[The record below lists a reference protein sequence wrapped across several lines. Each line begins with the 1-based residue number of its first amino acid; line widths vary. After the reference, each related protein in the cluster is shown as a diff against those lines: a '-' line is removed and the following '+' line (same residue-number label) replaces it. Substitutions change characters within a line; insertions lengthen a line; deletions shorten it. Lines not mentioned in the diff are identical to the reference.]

1 MELTK
6 ITHSR
11 KNIEDGY
18 MKAVSTKGMEEA
30 VATLYSVINSD
41 TNPDVATSW
50 IAKYIRKQSR
60 IVASNTQIDF
70 DTVLELVKQQFMVN
84 ALHSLD
90 KDEAFLKSSI
100 DYSAQ
105 YVQSILFSDLAK
117 ELESIKG
124 QAFINEDVLND
135 TETEITVKATKKELA
150 EDMIDELFNR
160 KDQKAFVI
168 SVITIGKDKTKEKY
182 GYSEKRFNERVKKAE
197 DTLKESY
204 KKGDANY
211 IKSLFAEIIETAVYD
226 TESEMTEDDVLA
238 EMYHQT
244 THQQSF
250 YF

>member
-1 MELTK
+1 MELKK

-11 KNIEDGY
+11 KNIEDSY
-18 MKAVSTKGMEEA
+18 LKAVSTKGMEEA
-30 VATLYSVINSD
+30 VSTLYLVINSD
-41 TNPDVATSW
+41 TNPSVATSW

-60 IVASNTQIDF
+60 VVSYNTQVDF

-84 ALHSLD
+84 AINSTE

-117 ELESIKG
+117 EITSIKG

-135 TETEITVKATKKELA
+135 TKTEITVKTTKKELA
-150 EDMIDELFNR
+150 SDMIDELFNR
-160 KDQKAFVI
+160 KDQKAFVL

-182 GYSEKRFNERVKKAE
+182 GYSEKRFNERLNKAE
-197 DTLKESY
+197 ATLKKMY
-204 KKGDANY
+204 KSGDADY
-211 IKSLFAEIIETAVYD
+211 IKSIFGEIIETAVYD
-226 TESEMTEDDVLA
+226 TESEMMEDDNIA
-238 EMYHQT
+238 ELYQYT

>member
-11 KNIEDGY
+11 KNIEDSY
-18 MKAVSTKGMEEA
+18 LRAVSTEGMEEA

-60 IVASNTQIDF
+60 IVASNTQTDF
-70 DTVLELVKQQFMVN
+70 DIVLELVKEQFTVN

-100 DYSAQ
+100 EYAGQ

-124 QAFINEDVLND
+124 QSFINEDELND
-135 TETEITVKATKKELA
+135 TETEITVKTTKKELA
-150 EDMIDELFNR
+150 SDMIDSLFNR
-160 KDQKAFVI
+160 KDQKAFVL
-168 SVITIGKDKTKEKY
+168 SVITDGKDKTKEKY

-197 DTLKESY
+197 DTLKELY
-204 KKGDANY
+204 ENGNADY

-226 TESEMTEDDVLA
+226 TESEMTEDDVLD
-238 EMYHQT
+238 EMYQNT

>member
-1 MELTK
+1 MELKK

-11 KNIEDGY
+11 KNIENSY
-18 MKAVSTKGMEEA
+18 LKAVSTKGMEEA

-41 TNPDVATSW
+41 TNPEVATSW
-50 IAKYIRKQSR
+50 IARYIRKQSR

-70 DTVLELVKQQFMVN
+70 DTVLELVKQQFFVN
-84 ALHSLD
+84 ALHSLN

-100 DYSAQ
+100 ELSGV
-105 YVQSILFSDLAK
+105 YVQSVLFSDLAK

-150 EDMIDELFNR
+150 EDIVDELFNR
-160 KDQKAFVI
+160 KDQKEFVL

-182 GYSEKRFNERVKKAE
+182 GYSEKRFNERLGKAE
-197 DTLKESY
+197 ATLKNVYES
-204 KKGDANY
+204 GDASY
-211 IKSLFAEIIETAVYD
+211 IKSLFGEIIETSVYD
-226 TESEMTEDDVLA
+226 TEAEMTEDDVLA
-238 EMYHQT
+238 EMYQNT